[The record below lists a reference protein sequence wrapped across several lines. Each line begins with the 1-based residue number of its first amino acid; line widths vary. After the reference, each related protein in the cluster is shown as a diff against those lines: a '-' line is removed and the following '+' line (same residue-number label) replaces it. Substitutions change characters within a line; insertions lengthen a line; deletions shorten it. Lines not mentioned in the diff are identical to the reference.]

1 MSTVTIDN
9 MRYYLKTQIKYKSE
23 TWSAKVDKMTD
34 RQVYAVYM
42 RIINKKEN

>member
-9 MRYYLKTQIKYKSE
+9 MRYYLKTQTQYKSE

-34 RQVYAVYM
+34 KQVYAVYM
-42 RIINKKEN
+42 RIISKKEN

>member
-9 MRYYLKTQIKYKSE
+9 MRYYLKTQTQYKSE

-34 RQVYAVYM
+34 KQVYAVYM
-42 RIINKKEN
+42 RKKKKKEN